1 MFKARNVEYKDPIQE
16 EWEKFQKE
24 IKEETTVST
33 QIIEDDQEEATAER
47 QIQEIDEQLRNWT
60 RYSWTNF
67 TLLVYSRVSDF
78 HHKWARKRANKLMN
92 K

>member
-1 MFKARNVEYKDPIQE
+1 MFLTEISICFQARNVEYKDPIQE

-33 QIIEDDQEEATAER
+33 QIIQDDQEEATAER

-60 RYSWTNF
+60 RYIIN
-67 TLLVYSRVSDF
+67 VIY
-78 HHKWARKRANKLMN
+78 
-92 K
+92 

>member
-1 MFKARNVEYKDPIQE
+1 MFLTENFICFQARNVEYKDPIQE

-33 QIIEDDQEEATAER
+33 QIIQDDQEEATAER

-60 RYSWTNF
+60 RYIIIIN
-67 TLLVYSRVSDF
+67 VIY
-78 HHKWARKRANKLMN
+78 
-92 K
+92 